1 MTIGKRRISI
11 TMKEA
16 MCILKDRSAMP
27 GGRRMKNRIL
37 AFLILISLCVY
48 VVPDTHGL
56 GQSLF
61 QVVQVKKDLALLK
74 GGSTSGLIKGQRLYV
89 KRRAISGYVDV
100 GTAVVLLAEPHRS
113 AVKLVAQ
120 DYARSIR
127 VGDLL
132 YNSETD
138 FSAYRARY
146 SAEGFMNMHWG
157 MDIRLL
163 DDFDDLFN
171 TGAQLHGMEIY
182 DKMND
187 ISRIENADI
196 ENIQYGFSRNKF
208 AGVIINTRDWM
219 NFDVLK
225 RACTRKFGKS
235 DRIDKMGHM
244 LYWRKEKTV
253 VVLKY
258 NVYSKEGILYIAS
271 REVFD
276 QQKAMAVALDTM
288 VEGID

>member
-1 MTIGKRRISI
+1 
-11 TMKEA
+11 
-16 MCILKDRSAMP
+16 
-27 GGRRMKNRIL
+27 MKNRLL
-37 AFLILISLCVY
+37 AFLFSISLCVCII
-48 VVPDTHGL
+48 PNTHGW
-56 GQSLF
+56 GQSIF

-74 GGSTSGLIKGQRLYV
+74 DGSTSGLVKGQRLYV

-100 GTAVVLLAEPHRS
+100 GTGVVFLVEARRA
-113 AVKLVAQ
+113 AVKLVEKEGS
-120 DYARSIR
+120 RSIR

-138 FSAYRARY
+138 FSAYQARY

-182 DKMND
+182 DKLND
-187 ISRIENADI
+187 ISSIENADI
-196 ENIQYGFSRNKF
+196 ENIQYGFSKNKF
-208 AGVIINTRDWM
+208 AGVIINTQGWM

-258 NVYSKEGILYIAS
+258 NMYSKEGILYVAS
-271 REVFD
+271 REVFEE
-276 QQKAMAVALDTM
+276 QKAMAVAVNAM